1 MLQNE
6 VAKQAVKNEIKKS
19 SGKWYEDDIN
29 RMLKRLLSLNIIGE
43 EYRVLEETSKYPHAI
58 LAGRTWSRIFGG
70 LLAIKSVRLGIA
82 FFYESRYEELKE
94 SIEANRL
101 KTDKPIFVVIKS
113 RKLDENRVYPVTV
126 QFPDGKEA
134 VVLAINVFN

>member
-6 VAKQAVKNEIKKS
+6 VAKQVAKNEIKKS

-29 RMLKRLLSLNIIGE
+29 RMLKRLLSLNIMGE

-58 LAGRTWSRIFGG
+58 LAGRTRSRIFGG
-70 LLAIKSVRLGIA
+70 LLAIKSVRLGIS
-82 FFYESRYEELKE
+82 FFYESQYEELKE

>member
-1 MLQNE
+1 MLQNKI
-6 VAKQAVKNEIKKS
+6 AKQSAEIEIKKS

-29 RMLKRLLSLNIIGE
+29 RMLKRFSTLNIKGD
-43 EYRVLEETSKYPHAI
+43 EYRLLEEMSKYPHAI

-70 LLAIKSVRLGIA
+70 LLAIKNIRLGISY
-82 FFYESRYEELKE
+82 FYENEYEELKN
-94 SIEANRL
+94 SIEVNRL

-126 QFPDGKEA
+126 QFPDRKEA
-134 VVLAINVFN
+134 VVLAINVFD

>member
-29 RMLKRLLSLNIIGE
+29 RMLKRLLSLNIKGE

-58 LAGRTWSRIFGG
+58 LAGRTWIRIFGG
-70 LLAIKSVRLGIA
+70 LLSIKSVRLGIS
-82 FFYESRYEELKE
+82 FFYESQYEELKNN
-94 SIEANRL
+94 IEANRL
-101 KTDKPIFVVIKS
+101 KTDKPIFVVINSK
-113 RKLDENRVYPVTV
+113 KLDENRVYPVTV
-126 QFPDGKEA
+126 QFPDRKEA

>member
-1 MLQNE
+1 MLQNKI
-6 VAKQAVKNEIKKS
+6 AKQSAEIEIKKS

-29 RMLKRLLSLNIIGE
+29 RMLKRFSTLNIKGD
-43 EYRVLEETSKYPHAI
+43 EYRLLEEMSKYPHAI

-70 LLAIKSVRLGIA
+70 LLAIKNIRLGIS
-82 FFYESRYEELKE
+82 FFYENEYEELKN
-94 SIEANRL
+94 SIEVNRL

-126 QFPDGKEA
+126 QFPDRKEA

>member
-1 MLQNE
+1 MLQNKI
-6 VAKQAVKNEIKKS
+6 AKQSAEIEIKKS

-29 RMLKRLLSLNIIGE
+29 RMLKRFSTLNIKGD
-43 EYRVLEETSKYPHAI
+43 EYRLLEEMSKYPHAI

-70 LLAIKSVRLGIA
+70 LLAIKNIRLGISY
-82 FFYESRYEELKE
+82 FYENEYEELKN
-94 SIEANRL
+94 SIEVNRL

-126 QFPDGKEA
+126 QFPDRKEA

>member
-1 MLQNE
+1 MLQNKI
-6 VAKQAVKNEIKKS
+6 AKQSAEIEIKKS

-29 RMLKRLLSLNIIGE
+29 RMLKRFSTLNINGD
-43 EYRVLEETSKYPHAI
+43 EYRLLEEMSKYPHAI

-70 LLAIKSVRLGIA
+70 LLAIKNIRLGISY
-82 FFYESRYEELKE
+82 FYENEYEELKN
-94 SIEANRL
+94 SIEVNRL

-126 QFPDGKEA
+126 QFPDRKEA